1 MINAGKYRYQITIV
15 SIEKT
20 KDADGFE
27 TETEVNVL
35 QPYAEIKTTKGFTL
49 VANGSDFDKAYTRFV
64 IRYPQTTVINR
75 RMFVLF
81 RGKRYSIEYL
91 NDIDER
97 MVELELQCKEVT
109 H

>member
-75 RMFVLF
+75 KMFVLF